1 MPSPGLLPSPG
12 AYRPP
17 SGSLDG
23 VCCPSALLPVI
34 PLAGLP
40 RALSAFVFNL
50 PDSILK
56 DANRWKGTTFS
67 SVPLPAPGLSK
78 TTEGS
83 EGPLFGIENQKASYL
98 KCLRALNFPG
108 QHLPAMYHA

>member
-1 MPSPGLLPSPG
+1 MPRPGLLPSPG

-17 SGSLDG
+17 SGSPDG
-23 VCCPSALLPVI
+23 ACSPSTHLPVM

-56 DANRWKGTTFS
+56 DANRWKYWLESRGTTFS
-67 SVPLPAPGLSK
+67 SVLLPAPGLSK

-83 EGPLFGIENQKASYL
+83 EGHLFGIENQKASYL
-98 KCLRALNFPG
+98 
-108 QHLPAMYHA
+108 